1 MKTGIKLER
10 GESVRQRLSLR
21 LKTKRSDVFTLKN
34 LRGRAA
40 PFRDPREDARGLFEE
55 PPFSESARL
64 PCAILLACKGWL
76 FLLVF

>member
-34 LRGRAA
+34 LSGRAA
-40 PFRDPREDARGLFEE
+40 PFRGPREDARGLFAE
-55 PPFSESARL
+55 PPFSDSARR
-64 PCAILLACKGWL
+64 PCAILLASSGSPRRRVC
-76 FLLVF
+76 